1 MSGALAGSAASR
13 EFFTDAFGAAFG
25 LGSLGIE
32 AAPESQRPRRY
43 RLGKISRNID
53 PPPARQ
59 DDVARD
65 QAQIPFLAAV
75 SLDHILGADRN
86 RRGKRLDSRSI
97 GRPITLSYVQ
107 SKVINLSRPVTA
119 SV

>member
-1 MSGALAGSAASR
+1 MSEALAGSAASG
-13 EFFTDAFGAAFG
+13 EFFADAFGAGFG
-25 LGSLGIE
+25 LGSLRIG

-43 RLGKISRNID
+43 GLGKIGRNID

-75 SLDHILGADRN
+75 SLDHILGAN
-86 RRGKRLDSRSI
+86 RKPPR
-97 GRPITLSYVQ
+97 
-107 SKVINLSRPVTA
+107 
-119 SV
+119 